1 MAYTL
6 NSFSGTITVTDG
18 TLNTASTS
26 LALPGRNYAGYG
38 QPVDQNM
45 VYLTENF
52 AYFTSGPSNPLKGQI
67 WFDTTNTLLKYNTGT
82 PASPVWASLYAI
94 GAALPS
100 LNLTGDLTTTG
111 NVYANTGIVQ
121 GNYVVSLTNHVYA
134 TATGLTATGSSQGTA
149 LALTKDI
156 NVVSTVSASTGVSL
170 PATPPSTTTGGLR
183 ISIINTGL
191 NSLNVYPASGAQ
203 INSLGTNVPY
213 SLATGA
219 RLDFLSVSS
228 TQWYTLNATYS

>member
-6 NSFSGTITVTDG
+6 NYSGGTITVTDG

-26 LALPGRNYAGYG
+26 LSLPGRNYAGYG

-52 AYFTSGPSNPLKGQI
+52 AYFSSGPSNPLKGQI
-67 WFDTTNTLLKYNTGT
+67 WFDTANTLLKYNSGT
-82 PASPVWASLYAI
+82 PASPVWSTLATV
-94 GAALPS
+94 GADATFT
-100 LNLTGDLTTTG
+100 NLTATGNITSG
-111 NVYANTGIVQ
+111 NVYANTGTIQ
-121 GNYVVSLTNHVYA
+121 GNYIVSLTNHVFA
-134 TATGLTATGSSQGTA
+134 TATGLAAAGTNQGTA
-149 LALTKDI
+149 LSITKDI
-156 NVVSTVSASTGVSL
+156 NVISTVASGTGVVL
-170 PATPPSTTTGGLR
+170 PATSGGLR
-183 ISIINTGL
+183 ITIINTGA
-191 NSLNVYPASGAQ
+191 NSLNVYPASSAQ
-203 INSLGTNVPY
+203 INALGSNIAY